1 MRLRAALVVLAIGV
15 ALVPIPSGAVERVYS
30 TRIYAALQPA
40 VTSLSNRVP
49 FVLLDLLVI
58 AVVVAWIVAASS
70 DFARARTRG
79 WLVIAGRVALRTVV
93 WAACAYLAFVA
104 LWGLNYRRIRLE
116 QTLAF
121 DAGKVDAG
129 NTLALSRTAVER
141 VNALYEAA
149 HAAGWETTL
158 GVDPVL
164 AAAVADAARS
174 VGAQQPAM
182 GRPKRTL
189 ADWYFRRA
197 GVSGM
202 TDPFFLETIVA
213 SDVLPFE
220 RPFVIAH
227 EWSHLAGIVDEGEAN
242 FVAWLACIR
251 AAPPDRYSGWLFL
264 YEQLLPSLASADRAA
279 VAALLA
285 PGPQDDLR
293 ASRERYL
300 RNVSPRVSAAGWRV
314 YDSYLKANR
323 VEAGAASY
331 AEVVRL
337 VLGVPL
343 DADGRPVRRARP

>member
-1 MRLRAALVVLAIGV
+1 VNAA
-15 ALVPIPSGAVERVYS
+15 
-30 TRIYAALQPA
+30 
-40 VTSLSNRVP
+40 
-49 FVLLDLLVI
+49 
-58 AVVVAWIVAASS
+58 
-70 DFARARTRG
+70 
-79 WLVIAGRVALRTVV
+79 
-93 WAACAYLAFVA
+93 
-104 LWGLNYRRIRLE
+104 
-116 QTLAF
+116 
-121 DAGKVDAG
+121 
-129 NTLALSRTAVER
+129 NTLALSRTAVDR
-141 VNALYEAA
+141 VNALYDDA

-158 GVDPVL
+158 GIDPIL
-164 AAAVADAARS
+164 ADAVADAARS
-174 VGAQQPAM
+174 VGANAATAA
-182 GRPKRTL
+182 RPKRTL

-220 RPFVIAH
+220 RSFVVAH
-227 EWSHLAGIVDEGEAN
+227 EWSHLAGIVDEGDAN

-251 AAPPDRYSGWLFL
+251 AAPRDRYSGWLFL
-264 YEQLLPSLASADRAA
+264 YEQLMPSLARADRAA

-285 PGPQDDLR
+285 PGPQEDLR

-343 DADGRPVRRARP
+343 DTDLRPLRRSAR